1 MASVH
6 HIPARLDLRR
16 TPARIPVFGAL
27 AGALALGSAALFV
40 QWRARK
46 AEAENPPRGRFIEID
61 GVRLHYVERGAGEP
75 IVLLHGNGALF
86 RDFELSGL
94 VADLA
99 KRHRVVVFDRPG
111 YGYSTRPRTRVWTPD
126 AQAELLSKAFR
137 QLGLKRPIVLG
148 HSWGALV
155 ALALGLDYPPRV
167 SRLVLLSGYY
177 YPTPRADVLV
187 MSPPAL
193 PLIGDLMR
201 FTLSPLLSRLIWP
214 GLTAKLFSPNPVPP
228 SFEQFPI
235 WMALRPGQLRASAAE
250 AAMMIPAAR
259 RLSHR
264 YRELIVPALIIAGEG
279 DLQVTAAHHS
289 ARLHEDL
296 TLSELKLIP
305 DAGHMIHHV
314 ARSELVEAIE
324 AFARPT
330 RRVEPASQ
338 QNVPA
343 RLSPGDAEAR
353 HPLP

>member
-1 MASVH
+1 V
-6 HIPARLDLRR
+6 
-16 TPARIPVFGAL
+16 L

-46 AEAENPPRGRFIEID
+46 AEAENPPRGRFIQVD

-99 KRHRVVVFDRPG
+99 ERHQVVVFDRPG
-111 YGYSTRPRTRVWTPD
+111 YGYSTRPRTRVWTPE

-155 ALALGLDYPPRV
+155 ALALGLNDPAQA

-201 FTLSPLLSRLIWP
+201 FTVSPLLSRLIWR
-214 GLTAKLFSPNPVPP
+214 GLTAKLFSPNPVPR
-228 SFEQFPI
+228 SFEQFPV

-259 RLSHR
+259 RLSQR
-264 YRELIVPALIIAGEG
+264 YCELTVPALIMAGEG
-279 DLQVTAAHHS
+279 DLQVTAARHS
-289 ARLHEDL
+289 ARLHQDL
-296 TLSELKLIP
+296 SSSELKIIP
-305 DAGHMIHHV
+305 AAGHMIHHV
-314 ARSELVEAIE
+314 ARSQLVETIE
-324 AFARPT
+324 AFTRPT
-330 RRVEPASQ
+330 RSVGSATQ

-343 RLSPGDAEAR
+343 RPPPRDAE
-353 HPLP
+353 